1 MTNEQLIDRVKGGH
15 KWDLKW
21 NYNIG
26 RISPSEPEYS
36 QHDWNQTLMTNIN
49 QISAQIHMV
58 TLRGPATTIIAHV
71 SLAPLFGTL
80 EYYNLKTK
88 ELCGR
93 YKVIF
98 TFDIE
103 EYSLY
108 VVGDEWLDNNYIPRY
123 KIGETQT
130 NDEGEEET
138 ELHNVELIHISSD
151 DVTPEEID
159 EHRKKLIGKI
169 VVENLN

>member
-1 MTNEQLIDRVKGGH
+1 MTNKELIQRVQEGH

-21 NYNIG
+21 DYNVPIT
-26 RISPSEPEYS
+26 PHEYRQS
-36 QHDWNQTLMTNIN
+36 DWNQTLMTKAN
-49 QISAQIHMV
+49 QISAQIHMA
-58 TLRGPATTIIAHV
+58 TMRGPATTIIAHV
-71 SLAPLFGTL
+71 SLAPLFGSL

-103 EYSLY
+103 DYTLY
-108 VVGDEWLDNNYIPRY
+108 VVGDKWLEDEIIPRY
-123 KIGETQT
+123 DVGETAT
-130 NDEGEEET
+130 NDDGEEET
-138 ELHNVELIHISSD
+138 ELHNVEFIHISSEE
-151 DVTPEEID
+151 VTPEEID